1 LCLVAG
7 SAIAIFGWLVL
18 RAFPRL
24 SASARF
30 GLWLA
35 TLLAVGL
42 TSLTFRSQTQASSTA
57 HSGLTMPSA
66 WAVYVVIVWAVI
78 ATIALGRVLL
88 GLFQLRALRKTCIR
102 VDHENFSKAVREAL
116 ARSGR
121 KNLVLCTSDRIQVP
135 TAIGFLKP
143 AIVIPDWLLR
153 ELSPAELEHVVLH
166 EASHLRRHDDWT
178 NFAQKLLKAVL
189 FFQPVVWWL
198 DTQLTQ
204 EREMACD
211 DLVLRQTGNPRAYA
225 ECLASLARKSYL
237 RRTVLLAQAAVSR
250 LRHTTARVARIL
262 KSEDGQPTAAVPH
275 DHWRRW
281 QPAACGVAL
290 AAAVTALSTVGIPQ
304 LISFSDA
311 GSHEFVA
318 ARISADKLSSISPAM
333 NSSTAQAIPAS
344 LTIQATTLPRALS
357 LSAPASPTP
366 ARQNNVKNSSRT
378 MRRSHPSLANT
389 PRLLVAKAAN
399 SARQQPEA
407 QYQTVIFVTQTTSSD
422 GYGPVSISWTLCVWH
437 ISSEPVPSAI
447 KTQKVI

>member
-1 LCLVAG
+1 
-7 SAIAIFGWLVL
+7 
-18 RAFPRL
+18 
-24 SASARF
+24 
-30 GLWLA
+30 
-35 TLLAVGL
+35 
-42 TSLTFRSQTQASSTA
+42 
-57 HSGLTMPSA
+57 M
-66 WAVYVVIVWAVI
+66 
-78 ATIALGRVLL
+78 LL
-88 GLFQLRALRKTCIR
+88 GLVQLRVLRKTCIP
-102 VDHENFSKAVREAL
+102 VDHENFSNAVREAL

-143 AIVIPDWLLR
+143 AIVIPDWLLG
-153 ELSPAELEHVVLH
+153 ELSPAELEHVLLH

-189 FFQPVVWWL
+189 FFQPVVWWI

-211 DLVLRQTGNPRAYA
+211 DLVLRQTGKPRVYA
-225 ECLASLARKSYL
+225 ECLASLAEKSYL

-262 KSEDGQPTAAVPH
+262 KSEYGQPTLVVPH
-275 DHWRRW
+275 DYSRRW

-290 AAAVTALSTVGIPQ
+290 VAAVAALSTMRIPQ

-311 GSHEFVA
+311 ASDEFVGT
-318 ARISADKLSSISPAM
+318 RISANKLSSISPVVS
-333 NSSTAQAIPAS
+333 SSTAQAIPAS
-344 LTIQATTLPRALS
+344 LKVQATTLPRALS
-357 LSAPASPTP
+357 PSAAASPSP
-366 ARQNNVKNSSRT
+366 AGQTSGKNVGRT

-422 GYGPVSISWTLCVWH
+422 AYGPVSISWTLCVWR
-437 ISSEPVPSAI
+437 ISSQPVPSAA